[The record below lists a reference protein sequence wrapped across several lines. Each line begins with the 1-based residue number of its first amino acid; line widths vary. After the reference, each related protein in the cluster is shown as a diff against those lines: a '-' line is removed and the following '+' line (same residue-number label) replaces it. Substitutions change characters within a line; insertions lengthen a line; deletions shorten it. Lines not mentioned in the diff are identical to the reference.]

1 MRHRPVVA
9 VSALLLLALGA
20 CSGEAAPADELSWED
35 SPLSKAFAQFYGTEE
50 NPEEWERQEAE
61 RQREVEEITAT
72 CMAEQGF
79 EYLPVAQDQA
89 VTYTEDEDVD
99 TAEWAEQYGYGI
111 TTEPWAD
118 EQPAEPAEEWV
129 DPNEDYV
136 SSMSP
141 SEQEAYFAALHGEPT
156 FAEGDGEWVEGED
169 IAEEYSWE
177 EAGCQ
182 GRAYHEVYEE
192 DEDAAMME
200 DPAFTE
206 FFAAAERLYEDAQR
220 DPRVTE
226 INAEWAECMADAG
239 VSGMTTPDEASTALY
254 EEYDRLYMEADS
266 QVDWETIDWE
276 ALGETADP
284 VREYMDEA
292 GLDALREREIATAVA
307 DHACQEELQTQTRYL
322 QVQFD
327 LEETFVE
334 TYSAEIDALIATYGQ
349 ES

>member
-1 MRHRPVVA
+1 MRPRPVVA

-20 CSGEAAPADELSWED
+20 CSEEAAPADLTWED
-35 SPLSKAFAQFYGTEE
+35 SPLSKAFAQFYGTDQS
-50 NPEEWERQEAE
+50 PEEWERQEVE

-72 CMAEQGF
+72 CMAEEGF
-79 EYLPVAQDQA
+79 EYTPVAQDQS
-89 VTYTEDEDVD
+89 VTYVEDEETD

-111 TTEPWAD
+111 TTDPWAE
-118 EQPAEPAEEWV
+118 EQPVEPAEEWS

-156 FAEGDGEWVEGED
+156 FDDGEWVEDED
-169 IAEEYSWE
+169 VAEEYSWE

-182 GRAYHEVYEE
+182 GRAFHEVYEE
-192 DEDAAMME
+192 DESAAMME

-206 FFAAAERLYEDAQR
+206 FFAAAERLYEDSLR

-226 INAEWAECMADAG
+226 LNAEWAECMADAG
-239 VSGMTTPDEASTALY
+239 IAGMTAPDEASMALY

-266 QVDWETIDWE
+266 QIDWESIDWE

-284 VREYMDEA
+284 VREHMDQA
-292 GLDALREREIATAVA
+292 ALDALREREIATAVS
-307 DHACQEELQTQTRYL
+307 DHACQEELDTQSRYL

-327 LEETFVE
+327 LEEKFVE
-334 TYSAEIDALIATYGQ
+334 TYSAEIEALIATYGQ